1 MKKITISIA
10 LLLVVALAMPAF
22 GASFTDVPSNH
33 WAYDAI
39 NKLVASGVITG
50 YPDGTFRGDQ
60 DMTRYEMA
68 VMVSRALDNIADE
81 QAALGDKV
89 DDMGSGLTT
98 AQAQDVTAIVK
109 ALMAKNMPEQ
119 NDELTDKQAEEVA
132 DIVKALTFEFKA
144 ELKVLGAEID
154 ALGEDMA
161 ALEEKVNAM
170 DVPQDNIE
178 FGVTVDSMFEVA
190 SYKDDTA
197 EDIAA
202 T

>member
-1 MKKITISIA
+1 MRKITISIA

-39 NKLVASGVITG
+39 NKLVSAGVIEG

-68 VMVSRALDNIADE
+68 VMISRALDNIADE
-81 QAALGDKV
+81 QAALEDKV

-109 ALMAKNMPEQ
+109 ALMEKNQPNEG
-119 NDELTDKQAEEVA
+119 LTDKQAEEVS

-161 ALEEKVNAM
+161 ALEDKVNAM
-170 DVPQDNIE
+170 DVPEDNVE

-190 SYKDDTA
+190 S
-197 EDIAA
+197 
-202 T
+202 